1 MQVEL
6 EELQPQ
12 LIQTA
17 KETAEMMIVVEKE
30 TADAQVIRENVAKE
44 EAKAS
49 EQADAAQN
57 MKNEC
62 EADLAE
68 AMPILQ
74 KAIKALNTLSKNDIT
89 EVKSMKTPPAGVLIT
104 MEAVCLMMSVK
115 PARSRDDKGKV
126 QYDYWEPAKK
136 DLLGDSKFEAAD
148 DYDKDNIPAKIMDK
162 VKPFVVKPEFA
173 PDVVKR
179 LLSLLMGSAAGSELW
194 YHMIVLPKLL
204 NRRVALRAAEEE
216 LEIVMKSLARKQAEL
231 QAVEDK
237 LDALDREL
245 KRMEKKKEDLEE
257 NARICVEKIDRAEKL
272 LGGLGGEK
280 ARWKIYAREL
290 GELLVESLATC
301 LGFCVNCVLRSICS
315 SF

>member
-17 KETAEMMIVVEKE
+17 KETAEMMLVVEKE

-136 DLLGDSKFEAAD
+136 DLLGDSKFLKRLI

-162 VKPFVVKPEFA
+162 VKPFVDKPEFA
-173 PDVVKR
+173 PDVVKKA
-179 LLSLLMGSAAGSELW
+179 SVAAYGLCCWVRAMVS
-194 YHMIVLPKLL
+194 YDRVAKVVKPKKL
-204 NRRVALRAAEEE
+204 ALRAAEEE
-216 LEIVMKSLARKQAEL
+216 LEIVMKSLAKSRL
-231 QAVEDK
+231 
-237 LDALDREL
+237 
-245 KRMEKKKEDLEE
+245 
-257 NARICVEKIDRAEKL
+257 NCKL
-272 LGGLGGEK
+272 LRINWMPWTE
-280 ARWKIYAREL
+280 
-290 GELLVESLATC
+290 
-301 LGFCVNCVLRSICS
+301 N
-315 SF
+315 